1 VPERPDRV
9 RLETNDVAFAGAAV
23 ISTNDMRPGQTLD
36 IEGTLFTIVNYQH
49 VKPGKGQAFVKTK
62 LKNIKSGAVVD
73 RTFRADEKVNLAVL
87 DKREMQYL
95 YEDEAGLVFMD
106 NESYEQVH
114 VDPDLLGIAR
124 KFLKDGTV
132 CLIPVYE
139 GTPVGA
145 DLPVTLELEITETEP
160 GLKGDRVAGA
170 LKPATL
176 ETGATVQVPLFVTVG
191 DKIKV
196 DTRSGEYLSRA

>member
-1 VPERPDRV
+1 M
-9 RLETNDVAFAGAAV
+9 

-36 IEGTLFTIVNYQH
+36 IDGTLFTITYYQH

-62 LKNIKSGAVVD
+62 LKNVKTGAVLD

-95 YEDEAGLVFMD
+95 YSEDAGLVFMD
-106 NESYEQVH
+106 NETYEQTH
-114 VDPDLLGIAR
+114 IDPALLGDAV

-132 CLIPVYE
+132 CMVPVYE
-139 GTPVGA
+139 GTPIGA
-145 DLPVTLELEITETEP
+145 EMPVTVELQITDTEP
-160 GLKGDRVAGA
+160 GLKGDRVSGA

-176 ETGATVQVPLFVTVG
+176 ETGAIVQVPLFLEKG
-191 DKIKV
+191 ERIKV
-196 DTRSGEYLSRA
+196 DTRSGEYISRA

>member
-1 VPERPDRV
+1 
-9 RLETNDVAFAGAAV
+9 V

-36 IEGTLFTIVNYQH
+36 IGGSLFTIVNYQH

-62 LKNIKSGAVVD
+62 LKNVKSGAVVD

-95 YEDEAGLVFMD
+95 YEDDAGLVFMD
-106 NESYEQVH
+106 QETYEQIH
-114 VDPDLLGIAR
+114 VDPAMLGDAR

-132 CLIPVYE
+132 CMVPVYE
-139 GTPVGA
+139 GNPVGA
-145 DLPVTLELEITETEP
+145 DMPVAIEFEVTATDP
-160 GLKGDRVAGA
+160 GLKGDRVSGT
-170 LKPATL
+170 LKPATI
-176 ETGATVQVPLFVTVG
+176 ETGAVVQVPLFVETG
-191 DKIKV
+191 DRVKV

>member
-1 VPERPDRV
+1 
-9 RLETNDVAFAGAAV
+9 V

-36 IEGTLFTIVNYQH
+36 IDGTLFTIVNYQH

-62 LKNIKSGAVVD
+62 LKNLKSGAVAD

-95 YEDEAGLVFMD
+95 YEDDAGLVFMD

-114 VDPDLLGIAR
+114 VDPELLGDSR

-145 DLPVTLELEITETEP
+145 DLPVTVELEITETEP

-170 LKPATL
+170 LKPATV
-176 ETGATVQVPLFVTVG
+176 ETGVTVQVPLFVTIG